1 MIKIENSKLNFHGQT
16 CEIGHVFECNHE
28 YNGKAALFAMF
39 DFEAEITRINK
50 KSITC
55 IIRMNEDSGHDRE
68 WHNIKFTIDG
78 NKLVAK
84 QDGIVYIELF

>member
-1 MIKIENSKLNFHGQT
+1 MIKIENNKLNFNGQT

-50 KSITC
+50 KRNTINHEPYSLK
-55 IIRMNEDSGHDRE
+55 IIFIYM
-68 WHNIKFTIDG
+68 KFKT
-78 NKLVAK
+78 N
-84 QDGIVYIELF
+84 F